1 MSVKNRLIALSLVF
15 ILSLLTISTV
25 SYFNTKSSSNDLT
38 KISDERIPLLL
49 TIAELD
55 TLRYKI
61 RAITYEVFSVY
72 KDADY
77 IKRLQNIKANR
88 EATWADITK
97 HWEYFA
103 STPRQTEAGKKAFA
117 TLETAFNDWKKSHDP
132 IHGNLIK
139 LIENKDDE
147 KITSLIAEY
156 EDSVQKM
163 IPISNVFGKLLE
175 EQKARTTNYSTNMV
189 KDSVSS
195 SNKSLTLIV
204 ILSLIV
210 MAISIGFTV
219 MTTRFVVNSLSKLQ
233 QGILGFFSFLNE
245 ESKSATLIDLKS
257 NDEFG
262 EIAKVIN
269 QNIEKT
275 ESSIKKDDEFI
286 NATELFIK
294 ELSSGNMLAKI
305 EVEPDTQNLKVLKEL
320 LIKMQ
325 HYLEHTIARDIN
337 RLLFVIDSFKK
348 YDFTA
353 RFPNPYAKIAV
364 AMNELGDEISALL
377 RQSYG
382 TGLMLENSSQEL
394 LENVN
399 ILNQS
404 SNSAAA
410 SLEETAAALEE
421 ITSTVISNAN
431 NVELMTRFS
440 NEVSNSAKKGQQL
453 ANQTTNAMDEI
464 NNQVNRI
471 NEAIAVIDQIAFQTN
486 ILSLNAAVEAATAGE
501 AGKGFA
507 VVAQE
512 VRNLASRSAEA
523 AKEIKN
529 IVENA
534 TSKANEGKNISF
546 EMIQGYTELLENIEK
561 QSQTIN
567 EIATASK
574 EQQAGIT
581 QINDAVTGL
590 DQQTQQNANIASDT
604 KTIAINADNIAK
616 KIVSDSHNKQF
627 VGKEDVEKENKKIN
641 STVKNSNIVLNPTKK
656 SSEIKPSITKKDM
669 DKKTPIKQN
678 EIKSSVKDDDEW
690 ESF

>member
-1 MSVKNRLIALSLVF
+1 MSIKTRLIALSLVF

-38 KISDERIPLLL
+38 KISDERMPLLL

-61 RAITYEVFSVY
+61 RAITFEVFSVN

-88 EATWADITK
+88 ETTWNDINK
-97 HWEYFA
+97 HWQYFA
-103 STPRQTEAGKKAFA
+103 STPRQTEAGKKAFNS
-117 TLETAFNDWKKSHDP
+117 LETAFNDWKKSHEP
-132 IHGNLIK
+132 IHENLIK

-156 EDSVQKM
+156 ENSVQKM
-163 IPISNVFGKLLE
+163 IPISNIFGKLLE
-175 EQKARTTNYSTNMV
+175 EQKTRTTNYVTNTV

-219 MTTRFVVNSLSKLQ
+219 MTTSFVLKSLSKLQ
-233 QGILGFFSFLNE
+233 QGILEFFSFLNE

-262 EIAKVIN
+262 QIAKVIN

-325 HYLEHTIARDIN
+325 HYLEHTIASDIN

-382 TGLMLENSSQEL
+382 TGLMLENSSHEL
-394 LENVN
+394 LENVH

-440 NEVSNSAKKGQQL
+440 SEVSNSAKKGQQL

-512 VRNLASRSAEA
+512 VRNLATRSAEA
-523 AKEIKN
+523 AKEIKA
-529 IVENA
+529 IVERA
-534 TSKANEGKNISF
+534 TVKANEGKNIATN
-546 EMIQGYTELLENIEK
+546 MIDGYKNLNSNISSTMNLISDIEN
-561 QSQTIN
+561 
-567 EIATASK
+567 ASK
-574 EQQAGIT
+574 EQLLGIE
-581 QINDAVTGL
+581 QINDAVNQL
-590 DQQTQQNANIASDT
+590 DQQTQQNAMIASQSHD
-604 KTIAINADNIAK
+604 IALSTDEIAK
-616 KIVSDSHNKQF
+616 LIVSDANQKEF
-627 VGKEDVEKENKKIN
+627 EGKNEVKAKDVGIKKEHIIASTPKKIIKTSKPNIN
-641 STVKNSNIVLNPTKK
+641 STKEITSSSSN
-656 SSEIKPSITKKDM
+656 
-669 DKKTPIKQN
+669 
-678 EIKSSVKDDDEW
+678 DEW